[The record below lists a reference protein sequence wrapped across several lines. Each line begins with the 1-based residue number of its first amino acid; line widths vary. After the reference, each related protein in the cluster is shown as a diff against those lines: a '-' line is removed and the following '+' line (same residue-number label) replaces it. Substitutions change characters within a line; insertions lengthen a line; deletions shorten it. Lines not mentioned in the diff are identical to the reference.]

1 MNWDSVDF
9 DWNQARAFL
18 ATAEEGSLSA
28 AARVLGQT
36 QPTLGR
42 QVTALEEE
50 LGITLFERVGRSL
63 MLTEAGQ
70 ALLPHVRAMA
80 DAASLFSLSAAG
92 QSQTVEG
99 CVTITATDVVA
110 AYHLPPILAR
120 LRDMAPGIEVRVVA
134 SNSIQDLLRREADI
148 AIRHTRPTEPDLTAR
163 LVGETTGKLYATPD
177 YLKKVGW
184 PKTAEEVSRC
194 DFVGY
199 DNHEELIVVLNAH
212 GLSVSRSQIR
222 ASSANGVAA
231 WSMIRAGLGIGPMSA
246 DSAKHAPEVM
256 PVFPELDLPV
266 PVWLVAHRE
275 LHSSRRIR
283 IVFDLLASSL
293 SEGF

>member
-1 MNWDSVDF
+1 MNWESVDF

-42 QVTALEEE
+42 QVTALEEQ

-63 MLTEAGQ
+63 ELTEAGL
-70 ALLPHVRAMA
+70 ALLPHVRNMA
-80 DAASLFSLSAAG
+80 EAASHFSLTAAG

-99 CVTITATDVVA
+99 RVTITATDVVA

-120 LRDMAPGIEVRVVA
+120 LKDMAPGIEVRVEA

-148 AIRHTRPTEPDLTAR
+148 AIRHARPTEPDLIAR
-163 LVGETTGKLYATPD
+163 LIGETTGKLYATPD
-177 YLKKVGW
+177 YLKRAGW

-199 DNHEELIVVLNAH
+199 DDNDQLVMILNAN
-212 GLSVSRSQIR
+212 GLTVTREQIR

-231 WSMIRAGLGIGPMSA
+231 WSMIRAGMGIGPMSA
-246 DSAKHAPEVM
+246 DSAKHAPEVIQ
-256 PVFPELDLPV
+256 VYPELDLPV
-266 PVWLVAHRE
+266 PIWLVAHRE

-283 IVFDLLASSL
+283 MVFDLLAASL